1 MSYRSLLLALALAT
15 TAACTRHASE
25 PAKKAAPAVAVPI
38 PVPTADPLLLGR
50 SAVAPNAPSL
60 YELPIPLVD
69 DHGVARDLDSF
80 RGHPLL
86 VTMFY
91 GSCASA
97 CPLITSELKH
107 IEKELPESTRA
118 GVRVLMVSFDAARDT
133 PPVLAKLK
141 EERGVDAAR
150 WTFASASDDA
160 ARDLAAL
167 LGIRYRR
174 LDNGAYFHSSVIV
187 LLDADGRPA
196 ARLDGLGNDVSPI
209 VSALTLRN

>member
-1 MSYRSLLLALALAT
+1 MIYRSLLLALAFAT

-25 PAKKAAPAVAVPI
+25 PAPKAHVTVAI
-38 PVPTADPLLLGR
+38 PEPLPTTDPLLGR
-50 SAVAPNAPSL
+50 AASTANAPSL
-60 YELPIPLVD
+60 YDLPIPLVD
-69 DHGVARDLDSF
+69 DHGVARNLDSF

-86 VTMFY
+86 VSMFY
-91 GSCASA
+91 GSCESA

-107 IEKELPESTRA
+107 IEKQLPESAKNGLRI
-118 GVRVLMVSFDAARDT
+118 LMVSFDPARDT
-133 PPVLAKLK
+133 PAVLAHLKL
-141 EERGVDAAR
+141 EREVDGTR

-160 ARDLAAL
+160 SRDLAAL

-174 LDNGAYFHSSVIV
+174 LDNGSYFHSSAIV
-187 LLDADGRPA
+187 LLDAEGRPQ